1 MELDQIISG
10 HIKELLNQEQDLFN
24 ERIKVCRECK
34 LLTKDRILGEIC
46 DKHKWINP
54 KTGELSLIQ
63 IDGYINGCNCRIM
76 AKTRVPEAH
85 CPLKK
90 W

>member
-1 MELDQIISG
+1 MGLDQIISG
-10 HIKELLNQEQDLFN
+10 HVKELLNQEQELFN
-24 ERIKVCRECK
+24 ERIKICRECK
-34 LLTKDRILGEIC
+34 LLTKDKILGEIC
-46 DKHKWINP
+46 DKYKWINP
-54 KTGELSLIQ
+54 DTQELSLIQ
-63 IDGYINGCNCRIM
+63 LDGYINGCGCRLM